1 MLKKKYEKVDIL
13 FSQKNYS
20 EIVNF
25 YRKNKNYDFSI
36 ASLSKI
42 VFSFSRENKND
53 DILEIYKSLHD
64 MDNIQYQ
71 SIEVGLIYKSVLLA
85 NLGKRKFIAALS
97 LIHKYTKNGGNELD
111 IVSQVENIQNILISR
126 IMKKLRFFVLYPLTA
141 FILTILLIEV
151 VAGVSL
157 FSAWLNLS
165 LSIFLIVF
173 ALIYYYT
180 KYFENIILFL
190 IKNATSDNE

>member
-1 MLKKKYEKVDIL
+1 MFLEKDEKVDVL